1 MWPSFI
7 NYSRGESDWWR
18 TGKRCFCSRRQG
30 WRSEFR
36 WGGLANERQLV
47 AVLGRSG
54 GICQIIIFC
63 LKPQGPLPP
72 GSSQTDSAVLM
83 VLLSMRSEEPRATER
98 TKVSFSSFYI
108 PSKKSS
114 TSLGV
119 RTSLNCILSQA
130 TKFTPWQ
137 GIQHKAKINCIVS
150 SKGCGKSKQK
160 KPKGG
165 RESGF

>member
-1 MWPSFI
+1 MQMERTPNILWWGQALFI
-7 NYSRGESDWWR
+7 NY
-18 TGKRCFCSRRQG
+18 RRQG

-36 WGGLANERQLV
+36 GGGELANERQLV

-54 GICQIIIFC
+54 GICKIIIIC
-63 LKPQGPLPP
+63 LKPQGPLPPP

-83 VLLSMRSEEPRATER
+83 VLLSMRSEEPRTTER
-98 TKVSFSSFYI
+98 TKVPFSSFYI

-130 TKFTPWQ
+130 TKFTHWE